1 MKNTAIVY
9 CEGLF
14 GEIDGKV
21 ANGLVRYSEKY
32 RILAVIDSA
41 KSGQDSGVVLDGI
54 KNNIPIFK
62 STKEALR
69 CLGSLPKYFII
80 GLAPSE
86 SHLPQSLVKAVKEAI
101 KAGMDIVNGLPI
113 FFNDNKELVKS
124 AEKYNVKMHDI
135 RKPKPLNELSL
146 FTGKIKK
153 VTCPVIAILGLD
165 CAVGKRTTLMEIVRD
180 LRKMGINTAYVAT
193 GQTGVLQGAKYGVPI
208 DVINSQYVVGE
219 IEAAVVSAFEEEEP
233 DLILVEGQSSL
244 SHPAYLSSY
253 GIIKGAKPDAFIL
266 QHVPKRKTR
275 VDFPFLEVPSLKSE
289 IELIEYLAKKPVI
302 GITINHEKMSK
313 LEIDKAIKDCE
324 KQFKIPTTDILKYGT
339 KKIINE
345 VLRLFPDVSKNT
357 AS

>member
-32 RILAVIDSA
+32 HILAIIDST
-41 KSGQDSGVVLDGI
+41 KSGKDSGMILDGV

-62 STKEALR
+62 NTKEALKI
-69 CLGSLPKYFII
+69 LDTVPEYFII

-86 SHLPQSLVKAVKEAI
+86 SYLPDFIVKAVKEAM

-113 FFNDNKELVKS
+113 FFNDNKELVRGS
-124 AEKYNVKMHDI
+124 EKYNVKIHDI
-135 RKPKPLNELSL
+135 RKPKPLNELNL
-146 FTGKIKK
+146 FTGRIEK
-153 VTCPVIAILGLD
+153 VICPVIAILGLD
-165 CAVGKRTTLMEIVRD
+165 CAAGKRTTLMEIVRD
-180 LRKMGINTAYVAT
+180 LRKMGINTAYIAT

-219 IEAAVVSAFEEEEP
+219 IEAAVVSAFENEKP

-253 GIIKGAKPDAFIL
+253 GIIKGANPDAFII
-266 QHVPKRKTR
+266 QHVPKRKIR

-289 IELIEYLAKKPVI
+289 IDLIEYLSKKPVI
-302 GITINHEKMSK
+302 GITINHENISK
-313 LEIDKAIKDCE
+313 LEIDKVIKDCE

-339 KKIINE
+339 NKIIDE
-345 VLRLFPDVSKNT
+345 ILRLFPDVTKNT

>member
-32 RILAVIDSA
+32 HILAIIDST
-41 KSGQDSGVVLDGI
+41 KSGKDSGMVLDGV

-62 STKEALR
+62 NTKEALKI
-69 CLGSLPKYFII
+69 LDTVPEYFII

-86 SHLPQSLVKAVKEAI
+86 SYLPDFIVKAVKEAM

-113 FFNDNKELVKS
+113 FFNDNKELVRGS
-124 AEKYNVKMHDI
+124 EKYNVKIHDI
-135 RKPKPLNELSL
+135 RKPKPLNELNL
-146 FTGKIKK
+146 FTGRIEK
-153 VTCPVIAILGLD
+153 VICPVIAILGLD
-165 CAVGKRTTLMEIVRD
+165 CAAGKRTTLMEIVRD
-180 LRKMGINTAYVAT
+180 LRKMGINTAYIAT

-219 IEAAVVSAFEEEEP
+219 IEAAVVSAFENEKP

-253 GIIKGAKPDAFIL
+253 GIIKGANPDAFII
-266 QHVPKRKTR
+266 QHVPKRKIR

-289 IELIEYLAKKPVI
+289 IDLIEYLSKKPVI
-302 GITINHEKMSK
+302 GITINHENISK
-313 LEIDKAIKDCE
+313 LEIDKVIKDCE

-339 KKIINE
+339 NKIIDE
-345 VLRLFPDVSKNT
+345 ILRLFPDVTKNT

>member
-1 MKNTAIVY
+1 MRNTAIVY

-32 RILAVIDSA
+32 HILAVIDST
-41 KSGQDSGVVLDGI
+41 KSGMDCGEVLDGV

-62 STKEALR
+62 NTEESLKI
-69 CLGSLPKYFII
+69 LGTAPEYFII

-86 SHLPQSLVKAVKEAI
+86 SYLPDSVVKAVKSAM
-101 KAGMDIVNGLPI
+101 KAGMDIVNGLPL
-113 FFNDNKELVKS
+113 FFNDNKELKKCS
-124 AEKYNVKMHDI
+124 EKYNVRIHDI
-135 RKPKPLNELSL
+135 RKPKALKELSL
-146 FTGKIKK
+146 FTGEIEK

-165 CAVGKRTTLMEIVRD
+165 CAVGKRTTLTEILQE
-180 LRKMGINTAYVAT
+180 LRRMHIKTSFIAT

-219 IEAAVVSAFEEEEP
+219 IEKAVVAAFESEKP

-253 GIIKGAKPDAFIL
+253 GIIKGANPDAFIF
-266 QHVPKRKTR
+266 QHVPKRKIR

-289 IELIEYLAKKPVI
+289 IELIEYLSKKPVI
-302 GITINHEKMSK
+302 GITINHENMSK

-324 KQFKIPTTDILKYGT
+324 KQFKIPTTDILKYGS
-339 KKIINE
+339 KKIIDE
-345 VLRLFPDVSKNT
+345 LLRLFPDVTKNT

>member
-32 RILAVIDSA
+32 HILAIIDST
-41 KSGQDSGVVLDGI
+41 KSGKDSGMVLDGV

-62 STKEALR
+62 NTKE
-69 CLGSLPKYFII
+69 SLKILDTVPEYFII

-86 SHLPQSLVKAVKEAI
+86 SYLPDFIVKAVKEAM

-113 FFNDNKELVKS
+113 FFNDNKELVRGS
-124 AEKYNVKMHDI
+124 EKYNVKIHDI
-135 RKPKPLNELSL
+135 RKPKPLNELNL
-146 FTGKIKK
+146 FTGRIEK
-153 VTCPVIAILGLD
+153 VICPVIAILGLD
-165 CAVGKRTTLMEIVRD
+165 CAAGKRTTLMEIVRD
-180 LRKMGINTAYVAT
+180 LRKMGINTAYIAT

-219 IEAAVVSAFEEEEP
+219 IEAAVVSAFENEKP

-253 GIIKGAKPDAFIL
+253 GIIKGANPDAFII
-266 QHVPKRKTR
+266 QHVPKRKIR

-289 IELIEYLAKKPVI
+289 IDLIEYLSKKPVI
-302 GITINHEKMSK
+302 GITINHENISK
-313 LEIDKAIKDCE
+313 LEIDKVIKDCE

-339 KKIINE
+339 NKIIDE
-345 VLRLFPDVSKNT
+345 ILRLFPDVTKNT

>member
-32 RILAVIDSA
+32 HILAIIDST
-41 KSGQDSGVVLDGI
+41 KSGKDSGMVLDGV

-62 STKEALR
+62 NTKEALKI
-69 CLGSLPKYFII
+69 LDTVPEYFII

-86 SHLPQSLVKAVKEAI
+86 SYLPDFIVKAVKEAM

-113 FFNDNKELVKS
+113 FFNDNKELVRCS
-124 AEKYNVKMHDI
+124 EKYNVKIHDI
-135 RKPKPLNELSL
+135 RKPKPLNELNL
-146 FTGKIKK
+146 FTGRIEK
-153 VTCPVIAILGLD
+153 VICPVIAILGLD
-165 CAVGKRTTLMEIVRD
+165 CAAGKRTTLMEIVRD
-180 LRKMGINTAYVAT
+180 LRKMGINTAYIAT

-219 IEAAVVSAFEEEEP
+219 IEAAVVSAFENEKP

-253 GIIKGAKPDAFIL
+253 GIIKGANPDAFII
-266 QHVPKRKTR
+266 QHVPKRKIR

-289 IELIEYLAKKPVI
+289 IDLIEYLSKKPVI
-302 GITINHEKMSK
+302 GITINHENISK

-339 KKIINE
+339 NKIIDE
-345 VLRLFPDVSKNT
+345 ILRLFPDVTKNT